1 METWLRYR
9 SKHLGPDHLIFK
21 DEVGSNTLQ
30 AKDGQ
35 VGGQTYLCSVDG
47 RPQNQAATK
56 DAKL

>member
-1 METWLRYR
+1 
-9 SKHLGPDHLIFK
+9 LGPDHLIFK